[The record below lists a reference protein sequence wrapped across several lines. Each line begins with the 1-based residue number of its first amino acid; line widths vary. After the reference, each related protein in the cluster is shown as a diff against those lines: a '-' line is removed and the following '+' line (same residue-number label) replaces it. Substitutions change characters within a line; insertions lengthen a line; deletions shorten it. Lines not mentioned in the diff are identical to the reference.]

1 MRLALDHHFSPLIAV
16 GLRDR
21 GHDARAV
28 AELGWQAEADDA
40 LLALCATQ
48 RRALLTNNVVDF
60 VVISRTTDSWTPCT
74 GCDGGCPIL
83 IGRLLELRPH
93 LDLPARPT
101 WFYIRRAA
109 GSASS
114 AVAQCCP
121 AVIVQPMLCAAST
134 RGSIWSSANPI
145 RRVSR
150 VAMADTVC

>member
-60 VVISRTTDSWTPCT
+60 VVISRRWRDEGRSPAGLVFTSDARWPRRRDT
-74 GCDGGCPIL
+74 
-83 IGRLLELRPH
+83 IGRVVEALDVVMRGHPSDDGLL
-93 LDLPARPT
+93 
-101 WFYIRRAA
+101 
-109 GSASS
+109 
-114 AVAQCCP
+114 
-121 AVIVQPMLCAAST
+121 
-134 RGSIWSSANPI
+134 
-145 RRVSR
+145 
-150 VAMADTVC
+150 DTVHWL